1 MQNCHNV
8 FYVRELYLTADVIV
22 DTEDTEE
29 AEFVDDVL
37 LGWRD
42 HLLVVVD
49 EETQPAADQHGAQE
63 QQTQQDLGHLQSACS
78 IFQFQ
83 YMYVLFSCG
92 S

>member
-1 MQNCHNV
+1 MTSSAQ
-8 FYVRELYLTADVIV
+8 LYPITDVTV
-22 DTEDTEE
+22 ETEDTEE

-63 QQTQQDLGHLQSACS
+63 QQTQQDLGHLQSASRNILSCS
-78 IFQFQ
+78 C
-83 YMYVLFSCG
+83 S
-92 S
+92 

>member
-1 MQNCHNV
+1 MTSSAQ
-8 FYVRELYLTADVIV
+8 LYPITDGTVHQ
-22 DTEDTEE
+22 EDTEE

-63 QQTQQDLGHLQSACS
+63 QQTQQDLGHLQSASS

>member
-8 FYVRELYLTADVIV
+8 FYIRELYLTADVIV

-63 QQTQQDLGHLQSACS
+63 QQTQQDLGHLQSASS

-83 YMYVLFSCG
+83 YNILFCS
-92 S
+92 

>member
-1 MQNCHNV
+1 MIMS
-8 FYVRELYLTADVIV
+8 YVRELYLTADVIV

-63 QQTQQDLGHLQSACS
+63 QQTQQDLGHLQSASS

-83 YMYVLFSCG
+83 YNILFCS
-92 S
+92 